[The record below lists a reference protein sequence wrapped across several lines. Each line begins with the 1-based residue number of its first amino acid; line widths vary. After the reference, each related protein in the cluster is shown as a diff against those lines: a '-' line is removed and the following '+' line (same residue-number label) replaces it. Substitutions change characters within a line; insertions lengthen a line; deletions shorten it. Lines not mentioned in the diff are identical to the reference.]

1 MSYVAQSGLDSLLE
15 ALRQSG
21 MNTDGVG
28 SGTGASDSASSGP
41 QTPGSGSGAGAGASG
56 SRGGVG
62 GFGGFPFGGF
72 GGFGGAG
79 NGGGRGHGGSGSGDG
94 GDGGHGGPTV
104 DFEFLANDFH
114 LPSKKWLALIIV
126 LALLVIAGA
135 YWWFHPAINIH
146 STDFWGFV
154 FIVILLPLFLVFW
167 MRSKQYKTGTK
178 EVTKNEGKAKT
189 FRILSFVPVAVVA
202 LVAIGALMSM
212 AIFPGNA
219 EKYSN
224 VLKTDTLEFAQD
236 IKEVNYSEIPV
247 IDRDS
252 AILLGNREMGSIPEY
267 VSQFEV
273 SNLYSQINYQG
284 TPVRVSPL
292 GYADLFKWFT
302 NREGGIPAY
311 ALVNMTTQDAEIVRL
326 EDSPIY
332 YSQSEPLVRNIDRH
346 VQLSYP
352 FYMFGE
358 KSFEIDED
366 GHPWWICPVKD
377 FTIGLFGGETIS
389 RVVLCDATTG
399 ETQDLA
405 VADCPEWVDRVF
417 PAELLIAAAADTGSV
432 RLPYQFLN

>member
-1 MSYVAQSGLDSLLE
+1 M
-15 ALRQSG
+15 
-21 MNTDGVG
+21 
-28 SGTGASDSASSGP
+28 
-41 QTPGSGSGAGAGASG
+41 
-56 SRGGVG
+56 
-62 GFGGFPFGGF
+62 
-72 GGFGGAG
+72 
-79 NGGGRGHGGSGSGDG
+79 
-94 GDGGHGGPTV
+94 
-104 DFEFLANDFH
+104 
-114 LPSKKWLALIIV
+114 
-126 LALLVIAGA
+126 
-135 YWWFHPAINIH
+135 
-146 STDFWGFV
+146 
-154 FIVILLPLFLVFW
+154 
-167 MRSKQYKTGTK
+167 
-178 EVTKNEGKAKT
+178 
-189 FRILSFVPVAVVA
+189 PVAVVA
-202 LVAIGALMSM
+202 LVAIDALMSM

-267 VSQFEV
+267 VSQFRGVE
-273 SNLYSQINYQG
+273 
-284 TPVRVSPL
+284 PVLADQLPGHAGSREPL
-292 GYADLFKWFT
+292 GLRRPVQVVHQPRGRHPGLRA
-302 NREGGIPAY
+302 REHDHPGRRDRTSGRQPHLLLA
-311 ALVNMTTQDAEIVRL
+311 VRAAF
-326 EDSPIY
+326 S
-332 YSQSEPLVRNIDRH
+332 NIDRH

-417 PAELLIAAAADTGSV
+417 PAELLIQQYNWWGPTTTAG
-432 RLPYQFLN
+432 